1 MQIWLWNIYDHVD
14 TSERLHSTES
24 WGLRTHTVCKY
35 LGVKTQ
41 QLKSQGGAFTIGE
54 TSAEYQKKKKT
65 RPSIITDME
74 INKLVFQAYEAP
86 NSEKSK
92 TRSFPTPLDSNF
104 IYSITVLP
112 QAARLLC
119 YASMSFY
126 MLCLLTRVFCSPIFL
141 KNSYSSLKTLFKNHS
156 SCANPS
162 DLPWKTNPF
171 LYTASV
177 FKLISMVACIAVFSP
192 RKWEIWDKG
201 TCMLRAQYLESRR
214 HSISVFELN

>member
-1 MQIWLWNIYDHVD
+1 MKHLWPCRYKWKTSLHWELRTENTYCMQILRRQDTAAKVSRRGIYDRWDFSRVP
-14 TSERLHSTES
+14 
-24 WGLRTHTVCKY
+24 K
-35 LGVKTQ
+35 
-41 QLKSQGGAFTIGE
+41 
-54 TSAEYQKKKKT
+54 KKKKT

-86 NSEKSK
+86 NIEKSK